1 MTRKAYI
8 KLVSN
13 SSQTAITKDEL
24 KTLFHYY
31 KKITT
36 KTGTQIDWKYD
47 QAAFPY
53 EIKELP
59 NQQDNSFHLYSKQDR
74 YHSILIGIKQ
84 EATNDENGNPH
95 KQTYIQITL
104 PSSSTHGD
112 KGKANEFCKFIA
124 KQLQGDLQLFNGRI
138 MYFSRQK

>member
-31 KKITT
+31 KKITS

-84 EATNDENGNPH
+84 ETTNDENGNHISKLTYKSLYLAALPMAIKE
-95 KQTYIQITL
+95 KQMNFVNL
-104 PSSSTHGD
+104 
-112 KGKANEFCKFIA
+112 
-124 KQLQGDLQLFNGRI
+124 LQNNYKVIFNYLTDG
-138 MYFSRQK
+138 

>member
-24 KTLFHYY
+24 KALFHYY
-31 KKITT
+31 KEITS

-53 EIKELP
+53 DIKEYP
-59 NQQDNSFHLYSKQDR
+59 RSP
-74 YHSILIGIKQ
+74 
-84 EATNDENGNPH
+84 E
-95 KQTYIQITL
+95 
-104 PSSSTHGD
+104 
-112 KGKANEFCKFIA
+112 
-124 KQLQGDLQLFNGRI
+124 
-138 MYFSRQK
+138 